1 MRFFRL
7 PALVSAA
14 ILTAAPAVA
23 PAAPSPATGFEVVVL
38 GARGGIED
46 GNLTSFLIRPHGD
59 DRFLACDAGTLTA
72 GIEAADRRGA
82 FADVKPPSGAPTTRV
97 GYILTER
104 VKGYLISHAHLDHVG
119 GLIVASPEDSKKP
132 IYALASTHAKI
143 AGSYFNNDAWANFA
157 DTGAEPRLGKYHF
170 VDLTPGEATPATNTA
185 MTVTAF
191 PLAHGP
197 VESTAFLLRSGGA
210 AMLCFGDTGAD
221 RIEHAQRLHAVWSA
235 VADDVRRHALKAIV
249 IETSFPDSQPETA
262 LFGHL
267 TPKLLLEELHDLA
280 TQAGGPQS
288 LRGLPVVVS
297 HIKYSFKAGPRPQVA
312 IRRELEAG
320 NDLGVRF
327 IIPEQGD
334 RYRF

>member
-1 MRFFRL
+1 MRRFHL
-7 PALVSAA
+7 PALLSAA
-14 ILTAAPAVA
+14 LVAAAAPA
-23 PAAPSPATGFEVVVL
+23 PAAPSRDSFDIVVL

-46 GNLTSFLIRPHGD
+46 GNLTSFLIRPRGD
-59 DRFLACDAGTLTA
+59 DGFLACDAGTLTA

-82 FADVKPPSGAPTTRV
+82 FADVKPPPGAATTRV

-104 VKGYLISHAHLDHVG
+104 VKGYLISHAHLDHVA

-143 AGSYFNNDAWANFA
+143 AGSYFNHDAWANFA

-170 VDLTPGEATPATNTA
+170 VDLVPGEATPATGTA
-185 MTVTAF
+185 MSVTAL

-197 VESTAFLLRSGGA
+197 VESTAFLLRSKDA
-210 AMLCFGDTGAD
+210 SMLCFGDTGAD
-221 RIEHAQRLHAVWSA
+221 RTEHAQRLHAVWSA
-235 VADDVRRHALKAIV
+235 VADDVRHHTLKAIV
-249 IETSFPDSQPETA
+249 IEASFPNSQPETA
-262 LFGHL
+262 LFGHM

-280 TQAGGPQS
+280 DQAGGPQA

-297 HIKYSFKAGPRPQVA
+297 HIKYSFKAGERPQAV